1 MSLKAVRPCIT
12 LPRVFSVPAETVVT
26 VRMLV
31 ESSFRVFVGDGR
43 K

>member
-12 LPRVFSVPAETVVT
+12 LPRVFSVPAGTVVT
-26 VRMLV
+26 VRMPV
-31 ESSFRVFVGDGR
+31 EGSFRVFVGDGR